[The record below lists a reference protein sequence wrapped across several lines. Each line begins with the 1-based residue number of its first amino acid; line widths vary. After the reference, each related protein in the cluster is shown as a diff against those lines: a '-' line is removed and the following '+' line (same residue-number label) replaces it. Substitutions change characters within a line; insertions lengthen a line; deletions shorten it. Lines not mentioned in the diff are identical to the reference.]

1 MAQSHVHKFTFYF
14 NVWMEVLLYQQSLH
28 NFNLACMHM
37 QVSIISNSIGFW
49 LKVYEIINAC
59 LSAFT
64 ITDTHVSLYK
74 RHACGRA
81 RIHAQH
87 DRCSAADV
95 LGCKSTCSL
104 LCGLSLRSVLLLQTV
119 VTVLLPTHP
128 HFYFPWDDHAQ
139 QSTYIKYITQ
149 HFQYSSSYLYF
160 QFYAVHS
167 YSSLLNVYK

>member
-28 NFNLACMHM
+28 NFNSACMHM
-37 QVSIISNSIGFW
+37 QVSINSNSIGFW
-49 LKVYEIINAC
+49 LKVYEIINVC

-81 RIHAQH
+81 RIHAQY

-95 LGCKSTCSL
+95 CWGVSHPALFFVVFPYAQFFCCKLLSHYYYPHAHICTFHGMTMHSKAPISNTSHSTFNTPLHTCTFNFI
-104 LCGLSLRSVLLLQTV
+104 QYTV
-119 VTVLLPTHP
+119 TAA
-128 HFYFPWDDHAQ
+128 F
-139 QSTYIKYITQ
+139 
-149 HFQYSSSYLYF
+149 
-160 QFYAVHS
+160 
-167 YSSLLNVYK
+167 